1 MTNRFM
7 ITVAAAALLAG
18 TGLATAQ
25 SPTSSSSSG
34 ATQQSTPSSS
44 SSSSATER
52 QAPSGG
58 AMNRGDDSNR
68 GATGERGSIS
78 SKSSQM
84 EDKQSQ
90 GGKEHGS
97 ASQRAEDQKAG
108 AKGERNAQDNNRSD
122 KSKSL
127 SSETERQNGNMK
139 AEGRNGTNMN
149 AESREGRSGNMNAE
163 TRTNERSTTTVGQ
176 AGAAAKLST
185 EQRTRISTVIRS
197 ERVQPL
203 DRVNFQISVGTRV
216 PRDIRFHALPQEV
229 VTIYPEWRGYEF
241 VLVNDQIVVIDPR
254 TFEIVA
260 VLDA

>member
-25 SPTSSSSSG
+25 SPTSSSSS
-34 ATQQSTPSSS
+34 
-44 SSSSATER
+44 SATER

-58 AMNRGDDSNR
+58 AMNRSDDSNR
-68 GATGERGSIS
+68 SATGERGSIS

-108 AKGERNAQDNNRSD
+108 AKGERNAQDNSRSD

-185 EQRTRISTVIRS
+185 EQRTRITTVIRN

-229 VTIYPEWRGYEF
+229 VTIYPQWRGYEF

>member
-25 SPTSSSSSG
+25 N
-34 ATQQSTPSSS
+34 PSSS
-44 SSSSATER
+44 SSTPER
-52 QAPSGG
+52 SERAAPSGG
-58 AMNRGDDSNR
+58 AVNRSDDANRGT
-68 GATGERGSIS
+68 TGERGSMS
-78 SKSSQM
+78 GKSSQT
-84 EDKQSQ
+84 EDRQSQ

-108 AKGERNAQDNNRSD
+108 AKSERNAEDTHRSD
-122 KSKSL
+122 RSKSM
-127 SSETERQNGNMK
+127 SSENERQNGSMK
-139 AEGRNGTNMN
+139 SDGRNGANMN
-149 AESREGRSGNMNAE
+149 AESREGRSGSMNAE
-163 TRTNERSTTTVGQ
+163 TRTNERSSTTVGQ

-185 EQRTRISTVIRS
+185 EQRTRITTVIRN

-203 DRVNFQISVGTRV
+203 DHVNFQVSVGTRV
-216 PRDIRFHALPQEV
+216 PRDIRFHPLPQEV
-229 VTIYPEWRGYEF
+229 LTIYPEWRGYEF

-260 VLDA
+260 ILEA

>member
-1 MTNRFM
+1 
-7 ITVAAAALLAG
+7 
-18 TGLATAQ
+18 
-25 SPTSSSSSG
+25 
-34 ATQQSTPSSS
+34 
-44 SSSSATER
+44 
-52 QAPSGG
+52 
-58 AMNRGDDSNR
+58 MNRSDDSNR
-68 GATGERGSIS
+68 SATGERGSIS

-108 AKGERNAQDNNRSD
+108 AKGERNAQDNSRSD

-176 AGAAAKLST
+176 AWDTWDSMVLTLAIAILSILLSH
-185 EQRTRISTVIRS
+185 RY
-197 ERVQPL
+197 
-203 DRVNFQISVGTRV
+203 
-216 PRDIRFHALPQEV
+216 PRQEAS
-229 VTIYPEWRGYEF
+229 PA
-241 VLVNDQIVVIDPR
+241 P
-254 TFEIVA
+254 
-260 VLDA
+260 